1 MGKRRHQNPVISAVS
16 NTACTRTG
24 SEVFVNIHYRLKA
37 SGVSGMKVVIECAI
51 HGFFGKKTADVQKGT
66 VGKLLVSSYMHGLR

>member
-1 MGKRRHQNPVISAVS
+1 
-16 NTACTRTG
+16 
-24 SEVFVNIHYRLKA
+24 
-37 SGVSGMKVVIECAI
+37 MKVVIECAI